1 MVLHNQ
7 LNIQFPCMLNIHN
20 CTNSAIACSSD
31 MSRSRVINFIL
42 RKFAQDHTERI
53 SVLGHFLYRPCQSSL
68 VSVLPTPQADIFP
81 AMSFV
86 LGQ

>member
-20 CTNSAIACSSD
+20 CSSSAIACSSD
-31 MSRSRVINFIL
+31 MIRSRVINFIL
-42 RKFAQDHTERI
+42 RKFAQEHTERI
-53 SVLGHFLYRPCQSSL
+53 SVLGHFLYRPCRSSL
-68 VSVLPTPQADIFP
+68 VSVLPTPQADIFTALP
-81 AMSFV
+81 LV